1 MKLKVFFLLSLVLH
15 TLILYVFTLKI
26 NFIKNKIDDSGY
38 IQIKDFE
45 PPAPKSPDFRPIL
58 AKAINDFAPKNNT
71 PLTNKQID
79 INTNE
84 TSDSEASDA
93 VQGGIAGQ
101 NPGGGS
107 GGSSGTGSGGGS
119 TNYVPFYMVEELPQ
133 ALAPIEPV
141 YPEDAR
147 RLGIEGRV
155 LMQIY
160 IDDTGLVR
168 NIEITKSPSDS
179 LSEAAKKA
187 VYNTRFKPAKING
200 GARAVSMQFAIR
212 FRLE

>member
-1 MKLKVFFLLSLVLH
+1 MKLKVFLIVSLVLH
-15 TLILYVFTLKI
+15 SLVLYVLTLKI
-26 NFIKNKIDDSGY
+26 NLVKEKIDDSGY

-45 PPAPKSPDFRPIL
+45 PPAPKSPDFKPL
-58 AKAINDFAPKNNT
+58 LTKAINDFAPKSET
-71 PLTNKQID
+71 PVSNKTEN
-79 INTNE
+79 NTNE
-84 TSDSEASDA
+84 ITDNADTGQ
-93 VQGGIAGQ
+93 QGVTGQ
-101 NPGGGS
+101 YTG
-107 GGSSGTGSGGGS
+107 GTGSGNGTGSGSGS
-119 TNYVPFYMVEELPQ
+119 TNYVPFYLVEELPE

-160 IDDTGLVR
+160 IDDTGVVR

-179 LSEAAKKA
+179 LAEAAKKA
-187 VYNTRFKPAKING
+187 VYGTKFKPAKING
-200 GARAVSMQFAIR
+200 KSRAVSMQFAIR